1 MKRVFIPAMS
11 VGALVTGAI
20 IFLFYSEP
28 SVKPFFGRFSQEIS
42 VKGEKVDL
50 SSVTYAFKAGETW
63 TVDLGFRSE
72 GSFALQML
80 QKTSAASPV
89 GGGLYPMNIE
99 INDPRFEVS
108 VIAET
113 EDGYE
118 LFLRATE
125 VQVKVSLP
133 GKLGP
138 TSSEP
143 WLTGALLKMSRSG
156 KFLGLYTSADREPLS
171 TSFFRILA
179 LSLFPQIKI
188 GEVSADIPGGL
199 LRTKQ
204 DLKGDQED
212 TLAIESEFL
221 GFNPHGHGI
230 KATTQGK
237 GVVRYARMSAFLGAE
252 MLRQTSQTARGE
264 TVANEKLQLTVKPK
278 SVRPTEVTL
287 LAQALTLKELPEV
300 NIDVSTESQEAMLA
314 LARQKVAGTTFEE
327 VKSRF
332 EAIAPKSL
340 ASDHE
345 VYDLLK
351 AWLVIKPEAIPE
363 VAKWLEQFPPE
374 DTRYDITG
382 VLLVTTNRPEGQ
394 REVVSRIN
402 KHFNDPRRTQNL
414 LFSLALTEKPTTET
428 LLQAQDWLSRGSVE
442 NPGYLPSL
450 PLAAAIGYHSDRE
463 TRRKIADLVIEHS
476 LSSKDSAL
484 KKQAANALGNLGY
497 EGTLG
502 RVNSFLVSSSDE
514 DRSLGVTALRR
525 VQGEGAEEA
534 SDRLV
539 AVAASDQS
547 TEVRRLA
554 ANNLNNRLLTDANT
568 AVLARRLRDE
578 TDPTTVVNL
587 VQAISSGVE
596 DREKALGVLI
606 EYNKE
611 CGNPAICRKIESAI
625 QMLLV
630 KP

>member
-1 MKRVFIPAMS
+1 MKRVFIPAMA
-11 VGALVTGAI
+11 VGALVVIAI
-20 IFLFYSEP
+20 IFPFYSEP
-28 SVKPFFGRFSQEIS
+28 SVKPL
-42 VKGEKVDL
+42 VKGEKEDL
-50 SSVTYAFKAGETW
+50 SSVAYAFKVGETW

-80 QKTSAASPV
+80 QKTSAATSM
-89 GGGLYPMNIE
+89 GRGLYPMQIE
-99 INDPRFEVS
+99 INDPSFELS

-118 LFLRATE
+118 LFLRATK
-125 VQVKVSLP
+125 VQLKVSLP
-133 GKLGP
+133 GKVGP
-138 TSSEP
+138 TSPDP
-143 WLTGALLKMSRSG
+143 WLAGALLKMSRSG
-156 KFLGLYTSADREPLS
+156 KLLGLYTSADREPLS

-179 LSLFPQIKI
+179 SSLFPQIKI

-199 LRTKQ
+199 LRIKQ
-204 DLKGDQED
+204 DLKRDHED

-230 KATTQGK
+230 KATTEGK
-237 GVVRYARMSAFLGAE
+237 GVVRYSRMSAFLGSE

-264 TVANEKLQLTVKPK
+264 TIAKENLQLTVKPK
-278 SVRPTEVTL
+278 SVRPTEGAVV
-287 LAQALTLKELPEV
+287 AQALSLKELPEV
-300 NIDVSTESQEAMLA
+300 KIGVSTESQEAMLA
-314 LARQKVAGTTFEE
+314 LARQRVAGTTLEE

-332 EAIAPKSL
+332 EAKAPKSL

-363 VAKWLEQFPPE
+363 VAKWLDQFPPE

-394 REVVSRIN
+394 RELVSRIN
-402 KHFNDPRRTQNL
+402 KNFNDPRRTQNL
-414 LFSLALTEKPTTET
+414 LFSLALTDKPTSET
-428 LLQAQDWLSRGSVE
+428 VTQVQGWLSEGSVDS
-442 NPGYLPSL
+442 PGYLAAL
-450 PLAAAIGYHSDRE
+450 PLAAAIGYHSDQE
-463 TRRKIADLVIEHS
+463 TRGRIADIVIERG
-476 LSSKDSAL
+476 LASKDNAL

-497 EGTLG
+497 EGTLDK
-502 RVNSFLVSSSDE
+502 VSSFLVSSSDE

-525 VQGEGAEEA
+525 VQGEGAGEA

-539 AVAASDQS
+539 SVAASDQS

-611 CGNPAICRKIESAI
+611 CGNPAICRKIESVI
-625 QMLLV
+625 QMLRV